1 MTFFFKT
8 IMDLLHTII
17 LSIIEGITEFLPI
30 SSTAH
35 LKILDFLTNAEH
47 SSFRDMFEVV
57 IQLAA
62 ILAIV
67 VIYYKKFFD
76 FKNTSF
82 YVKLLIAIIPALV
95 FGALLK
101 KHIDAALDNMWII
114 ATVMVLGGIVLVFI
128 DKLFPQSES
137 EVETEPQISNMKAL
151 KIGFYQV
158 LSILLPGLSR
168 SAATII
174 GGMQQKHSRK
184 EAAEF
189 SFFLAVPTMIAASA
203 KSFYDA
209 SKANFA
215 EVHHITDENA
225 KIHITDIFSGQNL
238 HTFLA
243 GNNGLYLAIGCI
255 ISFIVA
261 LFAVKFFIDFLS
273 KHGFKYFGIY
283 RIILGLIILGI
294 LFLKK

>member
-1 MTFFFKT
+1 
-8 IMDLLHTII
+8 MDTLHTII
-17 LSIIEGITEFLPI
+17 LSIIEGLTEFLPI

-35 LKILDFLTNAEH
+35 LKIFDFLTNAEH

-62 ILAIV
+62 ILAVV

-76 FKNTSF
+76 FKNLGF
-82 YVKLLIAIIPALV
+82 YIKLLIAIIPALV

-137 EVETEPQISNMKAL
+137 EVNSEPQISNAKAF
-151 KIGFYQV
+151 KIGCYQV
-158 LSILLPGLSR
+158 LSILFPGLSR

-174 GGMQQKHSRK
+174 GGMQQKLSRK

-189 SFFLAVPTMIAASA
+189 SFFLAVPTMTAASA

-209 SKANFA
+209 CKDNFA
-215 EVHHITDENA
+215 QVHNITDENT
-225 KIHITDIFSGQNL
+225 KIHISDIFSGVNL

-243 GNNGLYLAIGCI
+243 GNNGFYLAIGCVV
-255 ISFIVA
+255 SFVVA
-261 LFAVKFFIDFLS
+261 LFAVKFFINFLN